1 MRKTLF
7 LRFSDPASE
16 EACWAAQDQQGL
28 TKGPHGKE
36 PLAQIAQAATG
47 YRVVVFVPGT
57 DAILTHASIPTQNRR
72 RIAQALP
79 YTLEERLAADIDAL
93 HFAPGQRR
101 PDGELAVAVV
111 ARERMD
117 RWVNALQA
125 AQIYPEV
132 VLPETLAVP
141 YEPDGWS
148 ILVAPEIA
156 LVRTG
161 AQSGFTAEPEN
172 LAAMASIALQECE
185 TPPIRVRVITAGAEG
200 IDLQPLLETLT
211 AAGAETVAEPC
222 PGEVLDCLA
231 QGFSEQ
237 HALNLLQGH
246 YSRREQIDK
255 LWRPWRPAAALLL
268 AWLLLQGVT
277 SIVEYR
283 QLARENQELAQRIEQ
298 TFRAAFPE
306 VRKIVDPKVQMERG
320 LVELNG
326 KLGGG
331 AAGFLGLLE
340 LAGSVLKETPGLELN
355 GASYRDGYL
364 DLDLMVNDL
373 QVLDQL
379 KQRLTKSGGLEAEIQ
394 SATANDKRVRSRL
407 RIRSVTS

>member
-7 LRFSDPASE
+7 LHFTHPADE
-16 EACWAAQDQQGL
+16 EACWAMLDQQGPS
-28 TKGPHGKE
+28 KSSHGKE
-36 PLAQIAQAATG
+36 PLARIAQVAAG
-47 YRVVVFVPGT
+47 CRVVALVPGI
-57 DAILTHASIPTQNRR
+57 DAILTHADIPTQNRR

-79 YTLEERLAADIDAL
+79 YTLEERLAEDIDAL

-111 ARERMD
+111 AREHMD
-117 RWVNALQA
+117 RWMNALQA
-125 AQIYPEV
+125 AQIHPEV
-132 VLPETLAVP
+132 MLPETLAVP

-148 ILVAPEIA
+148 ALIAPEIA

-161 AQSGFTAEPEN
+161 AQSGFAAEPEN
-172 LAAMASIALQECE
+172 LAAMAAIALQECE
-185 TPPIRVRVITAGAEG
+185 TPPVKARIITCAGGIDPQPLVQVLTTAGTE
-200 IDLQPLLETLT
+200 
-211 AAGAETVAEPC
+211 AAVEPF
-222 PGEVLDCLA
+222 PGEILDCLA
-231 QGFSEQ
+231 QGFRER

-246 YSRREQIDK
+246 YSRREQLGK

-268 AWLLLQGVT
+268 TWLLLQTVT
-277 SIVEYR
+277 NIVEYR
-283 QLARENQELAQRIEQ
+283 QLVRENQTLAQGIEQ

-306 VRKIVDPKVQMERG
+306 VRRIVDPKVQMERG
-320 LVELNG
+320 LAELSG
-326 KLGGG
+326 KLGGT
-331 AAGFLGLLE
+331 ASFLGLLE
-340 LAGSVLKETPGLELN
+340 RAGGVLKETPGLELN

-364 DLDLMVNDL
+364 DLDLMVVDL

-379 KQRLTKSGGLEAEIQ
+379 KQRLTKAGGLEAEIQ

>member
-7 LRFSDPASE
+7 LRFSDPAGE
-16 EACWAAQDQQGL
+16 EACWAALDQQGL
-28 TKGPHGKE
+28 TKSPHGKE

-47 YRVVVFVPGT
+47 YRVVVFVPGI
-57 DAILTHASIPTQNRR
+57 DAILTHASVPTQNRR

-79 YTLEERLAADIDAL
+79 YTLEERLAEDIDAL

-101 PDGELAVAVV
+101 PDGELAVVVV

-117 RWVNALQA
+117 RWMSALQA

-148 ILVAPEIA
+148 ILITPEIV

-161 AQSGFTAEPEN
+161 TQSGFTSEPEN
-172 LAAMASIALQECE
+172 LAAMTSIALQECE
-185 TPPIRVRVITAGAEG
+185 TPPIRVRVIGCAEG
-200 IDLQPLLETLT
+200 IDLQPTLQTLT
-211 AAGAETVAEPC
+211 AAGAEVVTESC
-222 PGEVLDCLA
+222 PGEILDCLVR
-231 QGFSEQ
+231 GFSEQ

-246 YSRREQIDK
+246 YSRREQLDK
-255 LWRPWRPAAALLL
+255 LWRPWRPAAAILL

-277 SIVEYR
+277 SIVDYR
-283 QLARENQELAQRIEQ
+283 QLTRENQALAQRIEQ
-298 TFRAAFPE
+298 TFRTAFPE

-320 LVELNG
+320 LAELNG

-331 AAGFLGLLE
+331 TAGFLGLLE
-340 LAGSVLKETPGLELN
+340 RTGSVLKETPGLELN

-407 RIRSVTS
+407 RIRSMPS